1 MAHFAKV
8 NENNI
13 VEEVIV
19 VDDNSASTEAL
30 GQEFIASIGL
40 TGTWLQTSY
49 NTLANKHRLGGTP
62 FRKNYAGIGFTY
74 DEIRD
79 AFIAPKPDDCDDLNE
94 ETCTWIPPQPFASW
108 TFSTSD
114 GVWEAPTPYPTDGKS
129 YLWDESVTAWVEIEV
144 AP

>member
-79 AFIAPKPDDCDDLNE
+79 AFIALKPDDFTDEDGNSFTSVLNE
-94 ETCTWIPPQPFASW
+94 DTCRWETIP
-108 TFSTSD
+108 
-114 GVWEAPTPYPTDGKS
+114 AP
-129 YLWDESVTAWVEIEV
+129 
-144 AP
+144 